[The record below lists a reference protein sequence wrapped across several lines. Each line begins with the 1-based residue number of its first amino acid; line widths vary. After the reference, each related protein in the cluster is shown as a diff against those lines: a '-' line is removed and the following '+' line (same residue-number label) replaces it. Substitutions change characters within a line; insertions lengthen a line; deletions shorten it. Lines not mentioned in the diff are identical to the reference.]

1 MDRPFD
7 VLTALDVCVDFLVI
21 GSPIPQ
27 FGQVEQLVEDYEI
40 EMGGSAVIFASQ
52 CAKLGLRTTGA
63 GRVGSDAFG
72 QLFLEK
78 LTATGVDLSAIIR
91 DEQAKTGVGILLCR
105 QNDRAILTYNG
116 TIDGVNREMVAA
128 QLPHARHLHIASYYL
143 MAALRPAWPDLAREA
158 KAQGMTVSLDTNWD
172 PDERWQGIDALAG
185 SVDVFMPNENEARA
199 FTGESDLDAAITR
212 LGEMFP
218 VVVIKLGAAGAMAA
232 CRGRITRVSG
242 CPGVPVDT
250 VGAGDNFDAGFL
262 YGWLHNQPIE
272 RCLEI
277 GCFCGSGSILARGGF
292 AAQPLRADLLR
303 AIPDLNTCH
312 TKYP

>member
-27 FGQVEQLVEDYEI
+27 FGQVELLVEDYEI

-52 CAKLGLRTTGA
+52 CAKLGLRTRGA
-63 GRVGSDAFG
+63 GRVGPDAFG
-72 QLFLEK
+72 QLFLTK
-78 LTATGVDLSAIIR
+78 LVATGVDLAAIVH
-91 DEQAKTGVGILLCR
+91 DEHAKTGVGILLCR

-116 TIDGVNREMVAA
+116 TIDGVRREMVAA
-128 QLPHARHLHIASYYL
+128 QLPHAKHLHIASYYL

-172 PDERWQGIDALAG
+172 PDEQWQGIEALAG

-199 FTGESDLDAAITR
+199 FTGESDLDAAIAR
-212 LGEMFP
+212 LGVLFP

-232 CRGRITRVSG
+232 CCGQITRVPG
-242 CPGVPVDT
+242 YPGVPVDT

-262 YGWLHNQPIE
+262 YGWLHHLPIE

-277 GCFCGSGSILARGGF
+277 GCFCGSGSIQARGGF
-292 AAQPLRADLLR
+292 TAQPHRSDLLQ
-303 AIPDLNTCH
+303 AFPDLH
-312 TKYP
+312 QQE